1 MQGPNQK
8 GTSSPWPP
16 SSLVPILIAGP
27 TGVGKSAFA
36 VELALRFGGEIVGAD
51 AYQVYR
57 GLEILTAQPEPSLR
71 THVPH
76 HLIGFLPVTEPF
88 DAARFATL
96 AREKMAEIASRGHRP
111 IVVGGSGMYLK
122 ALTHGLADGPPT
134 DPLLRAELSA
144 LTPDVLRQRLET
156 ADPEARR
163 NIDFQNPR
171 RVQRALE
178 VFLLTGRTTARQ
190 REEWQRPPQWEFRGF
205 LLTRN
210 RTELAARIAA
220 NVEHMFA
227 RGVVDEVAAVK
238 DASPTASLAIGFR
251 EIQAL
256 LRGETDPT
264 QCKAAIVLATRRYA
278 KRQLTWFRNQ
288 FTFSP
293 IDLTGLPST
302 PDLPHGADVFGPG
315 FD

>member
-1 MQGPNQK
+1 M
-8 GTSSPWPP
+8 
-16 SSLVPILIAGP
+16 PILIAGP

-51 AYQVYR
+51 AYQVYS
-57 GLEILTAQPEPSLR
+57 GLEILTAQPESDLQNR
-71 THVPH
+71 VPH

-96 AREKMAEIASRGHRP
+96 AREKMAEIASRGHRS

-134 DPLLRAELSA
+134 DPFLRAELSA
-144 LTPDVLRQRLET
+144 LAPDVLRQRLET

-190 REEWQRPPQWEFRGF
+190 RDEWQKPPQWEFRGF
-205 LLTRN
+205 LLTRD

-220 NVEHMFA
+220 NVECMFA

-238 DASPTASLAIGFR
+238 DAGPTASQAIGFR

-256 LRGETDPT
+256 LRGEIDRT
-264 QCKAAIVLATRRYA
+264 QCREAIVLATRRYA

-288 FTFSP
+288 FSFSP
-293 IDLTGLPST
+293 IDLSGLPSN
-302 PDLPHGADVFGPG
+302 PDLPYGADVFGPG